1 MENFMNRNAKAFVQ
15 AATELY
21 GNNAIMSRDQIQ
33 HVVDERSV
41 PYPFWFVT
49 RQEFR
54 SGRGQYRLPDAP
66 NAVRT
71 PAPAVE
77 EADTTTVDMAQ
88 SATVHVLRQKKL
100 EDHADTSIPEKYDG
114 YVPFGFYKD
123 LTSIVLSQN
132 FFPVFITG
140 MSGNGKTLMVEQ
152 VCATLKRECIRV
164 NISVETDESDLIGGP
179 TLIDGNVVYRDGP
192 VMTAMKRGAILL
204 IDEVDRGSN
213 KLMCLQGILEGKPYF
228 NKKSGEYIYPK
239 RGFNVVATANTKGR
253 GSEEGRYL
261 SQILDDAFLERFNIT
276 VEQEYPDTKVELKIL
291 KPLLNDDEFAENL
304 VKWADV
310 IRKTFEEGGVDEI
323 ISTRRLV
330 HIAKTYSI
338 FKDRQKA
345 IQLCVNRFDQETKDS
360 FLDLYAK
367 VDVKVAEANTAPPEA
382 ANHTPDEEIPF

>member
-15 AATELY
+15 AASEIF
-21 GNNAIMSRDQIQ
+21 GENAILSRDQIQ

-71 PAPAVE
+71 ATPAVDVE
-77 EADTTTVDMAQ
+77 EPAVVELTQT
-88 SATVHVLRQKKL
+88 ATVHVLRQKKL
-100 EDHADTSIPEKYDG
+100 EDHADTSIPEKYQG

-123 LTSIVLSQN
+123 LTSIVLSQE

-179 TLIDGNVVYRDGP
+179 TLVDGNVVYRDGP

-276 VEQEYPDTKVELKIL
+276 VEQEYPESKVELKIL

-310 IRKTFEEGGVDEI
+310 IRKTFAEGGVDEI

-367 VDVKVAEANTAPPEA
+367 VDIKVAEANTAPVIP
-382 ANHTPDEEIPF
+382 TSPDDEVPF

>member
-1 MENFMNRNAKAFVQ
+1 MNFNRNAKAFVQ
-15 AATELY
+15 AASELF
-21 GNNAIMSRDQIQ
+21 GANAVLTRDQIQ
-33 HVVDERSV
+33 RVVDERLV

-54 SGRGQYRLPDAP
+54 TGRGQYRLPDAP
-66 NAVRT
+66 NALREPVMT
-71 PAPAVE
+71 NEVVAEPM
-77 EADTTTVDMAQ
+77 TVDMAQ
-88 SATVHVLRQKKL
+88 TATVHVLRQKKL
-100 EDHADTSIPEKYDG
+100 EDHADTSIPEKYQG

-123 LTSIVLSQN
+123 LTSIVLSQE

-276 VEQEYPDTKVELKIL
+276 VEQEYPESKVELKIL

-310 IRKTFEEGGVDEI
+310 IRKTFAEGGVDEI
-323 ISTRRLV
+323 VSTRRLV

-367 VDVKVAEANTAPPEA
+367 VDIKVAEANTAPVMP
-382 ANHTPDEEIPF
+382 TSPDEEIPF